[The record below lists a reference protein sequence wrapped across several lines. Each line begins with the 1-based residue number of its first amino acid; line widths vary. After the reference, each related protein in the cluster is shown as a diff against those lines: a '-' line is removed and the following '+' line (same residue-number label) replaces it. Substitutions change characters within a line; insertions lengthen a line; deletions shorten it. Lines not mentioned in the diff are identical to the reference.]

1 MKIKKDWFGMFS
13 STREYAR
20 SIYVREP
27 TEEVEKRIWTKRIKT
42 AGVLMAALLLSFLY
56 CLFQPSDTQEI
67 LDGYVVRRQ
76 EQEQSLAVTAESN
89 DGQKLWKKE
98 LELIVSD
105 RDFTEKEKENL
116 DGKTKKY
123 LESELLGE
131 NQSLQHVDKPLHLPD
146 SMPSTQMEIHWTVED
161 TYLSE
166 DGSLCKEQI
175 PKSGVDTE
183 VTAEASWKNWKKV
196 YSFSIHIA
204 PVKWSEKSLWEK
216 NVEQAVAKQMEE
228 QAEKLK
234 SLDDNGTDIMIN
246 MGNDYAVAYADMV
259 TNMDLE
265 GTEYSII
272 DKKIPFYQLAI
283 HGYVNY
289 TGEALNLTQNTQN
302 ELLNSAEYG
311 AGLAFTFMKESAFEL
326 QNTLYT
332 EYFGAD
338 YSAWHDEMLEIYTRY
353 NEELGHTFNQKMV
366 GHEYVTSELT
376 CTIYEDGTKVYVNY
390 SYDELQA
397 DDGTV
402 VPARD
407 YVVVR

>member
-161 TYLSE
+161 TYLNE

-183 VTAEASWKNWKKV
+183 VTAEASWKNWKKI
-196 YSFSIHIA
+196 YSFPIHIA